1 MNDEMIRKNS
11 HNEGTVVLPE
21 ELIQRLKAHAGEAW
35 PEECCGLLF
44 GSITYAGII
53 VITEGVRIE
62 NHDSRKQNHYGIDP
76 LELLEFEKEQ
86 KERGNEILGS
96 YHSHP
101 DLPAIPSEEDLREMI
116 PEMLYLILSVSKEN
130 TGRIRAWRKDQSSK
144 QVRELRIFKS

>member
-1 MNDEMIRKNS
+1 MSDEMHRKDS
-11 HNEGTVVLPE
+11 HNEGAVVLPE
-21 ELIQRLKAHAGEAW
+21 ELSLRLKAHAGETY

-44 GSITYAGII
+44 GSITDVGII
-53 VITEGVRIE
+53 VIAEGVRIE
-62 NHDSRKQNHYGIDP
+62 NCDDRKDKHYGIDP